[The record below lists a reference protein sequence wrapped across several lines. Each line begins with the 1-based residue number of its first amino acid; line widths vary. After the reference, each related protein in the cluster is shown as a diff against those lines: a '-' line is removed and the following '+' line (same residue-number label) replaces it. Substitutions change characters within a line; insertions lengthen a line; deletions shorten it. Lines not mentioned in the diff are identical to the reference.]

1 MKNCRAVVVVFL
13 KITSSY
19 FSNKSQWAIIVFFD
33 FDKWIKSIF
42 STCST
47 IKGTALRR
55 NTICTLVART
65 LWALYKNN
73 FIIDDHSIDCVK

>member
-1 MKNCRAVVVVFL
+1 MVEKTWKELKSDMGESIDEKLQSCCCFL

-33 FDKWIKSIF
+33 YDKWIKSIF

-47 IKGTALRR
+47 IKGTTLRR
-55 NTICTLVART
+55 NTICSLV
-65 LWALYKNN
+65 
-73 FIIDDHSIDCVK
+73 HSIY